1 MVREPNIPLF
11 LWIATA
17 ILVHLTW
24 GGGADR
30 VSEAVQEQMDV
41 RRFARAVS
49 TQVRRA
55 HTTIE
60 ISFEGDEPDEPE
72 PPSQSATP
80 APVDEP
86 LKGAAVEPD
95 PDKPEATEQSKP
107 KAEEP
112 PKVELPK
119 PVELPTEQPK
129 ANEAHKVQNRIA
141 VQQLVED
148 PNQAPNPNAA
158 LIGEHDNHAKEE
170 TQARITSTEQNDAN
184 PSPGGAY
191 TGPTP
196 DPGDSHVTE
205 IAQLED
211 RQGNPERAP
220 GEPTHG
226 EADLSQARE
235 AARAGSKAAADRTP
249 GSPQDAEREIA
260 QARAEHQ
267 ERSQPGQPGRTAQE
281 AIAES
286 PALHDSADGQFRVA
300 ERAPAQTD
308 QRGQTKQRYKLPPL
322 RKKTPNTLLGLGSL
336 GTTPNGI
343 NLNLSPSDAVAIVG
357 ADQLAKNVAA
367 DGERRRSK
375 HRGSWRTSGLERWR
389 SAIENYVPHVKPGNT
404 TALNTARVPFAVYLN
419 KIHQRIHPIF
429 ADQFLAS
436 LDSMPGDNPLN
447 RMDMHTNVEI
457 VLSRAD
463 GSVVDLGVTK
473 ASGVTA
479 FDIGALDSVFRA
491 APYGTPP
498 SAIVSPDGNVYLHWE
513 FWRDPNYACST
524 YFAHPK
530 MLKADPKSVPF
541 DPTLP
546 PLRPEEEPVPQQGR
560 QGFWLP
566 ASPAPQ
572 WRGPFAPNRLATV
585 PRLLHR

>member
-1 MVREPNIPLF
+1 
-11 LWIATA
+11 
-17 ILVHLTW
+17 
-24 GGGADR
+24 
-30 VSEAVQEQMDV
+30 
-41 RRFARAVS
+41 
-49 TQVRRA
+49 
-55 HTTIE
+55 
-60 ISFEGDEPDEPE
+60 
-72 PPSQSATP
+72 
-80 APVDEP
+80 
-86 LKGAAVEPD
+86 
-95 PDKPEATEQSKP
+95 
-107 KAEEP
+107 
-112 PKVELPK
+112 
-119 PVELPTEQPK
+119 VELPTEQPK

-281 AIAES
+281 AITES